1 MEGVKT
7 AMENIGF
14 IGLGIMGK
22 PMCLNLIKSGYP
34 VTVYN
39 RTASKLDEIVH
50 AGAEASDSPS
60 KVAERSDII
69 ITIVTDSP
77 DVEEVILGKEGVI
90 HGAKTG
96 SVVIDMSTISP
107 SVTRTIAKKLNEKG
121 VEMLDAPVSGGDTG
135 ANAGTLAI
143 MVGGKKD
150 IFERCLPVFE
160 VLGKSITH
168 VGDHG
173 MGQTVKL
180 CNQILVSVTNMA
192 VCEALLFAKKS
203 GVDPAVMIEAT
214 KNGAAGSWQLSNLAP
229 KMVARDFAPGFMIDL
244 QQKDLRLALESA
256 REMHLPVPALSLV
269 HQLFTGCQ
277 SVGEGSEGTQA
288 LIKSLERLSVPGH
301 E

>member
-1 MEGVKT
+1 
-7 AMENIGF
+7 MENIGF
-14 IGLGIMGK
+14 VGLGIMGK

-39 RTASKLDEIVH
+39 RTASKLEQMVH
-50 AGAEASDSPS
+50 AGAEASDSPG
-60 KVAERSDII
+60 KVAERSNII

-90 HGAKTG
+90 NGVKTG

-107 SVTRTIAKKLNEKG
+107 LVTRTIALKLYEKG

-135 ANAGTLAI
+135 AKAGTLAI

-150 IFERCLPVFE
+150 VFERCLPVFE

-203 GVDPAVMIEAT
+203 GVNPNIMIEAT

-256 REMHLPVPALSLV
+256 FEMHLPVPALSLV
-269 HQLFTGCQ
+269 HQLFAGCQ
-277 SVGEGSEGTQA
+277 SAGEGSEGTQA
-288 LIKSLERLSVPGH
+288 LIKSLERLGGMSNK
-301 E
+301 